1 MKQSQ
6 PWWDLQAKGEPN
18 MANLSLK
25 SLFESNKVELEQQL
39 DGLRLPQDTSKV
51 QQTITE
57 YLNGLFDSDGEFRQN
72 LTQSEDYI
80 LQAAMSLLNAQQE
93 MSSALIRQGME
104 TNKEA
109 FSFSE
114 SHSFSK
120 TEGIESCE
128 SVSSSESPKQ
138 SLLNTKMTPTQ
149 ALIGSTSGALVGQ
162 ILFSGWGA
170 VFGAIAGTAIAVYVA
185 SRTKATETNATNS
198 IVKKPAMNIGS
209 QSVPLETADLISI
222 ISGICD
228 SVDHLIDTF
237 RAQINRVVSKYEAQE
252 KPTFEKNY
260 RPLLENIQSLIGY
273 SRTHGEDEKYSKK
286 IGERIEDL
294 ADMLDTYHLIVVDY
308 SDEHDA
314 WFEKVSSP
322 NITQAKMVY
331 PAIVKE
337 GEIVIMGKMFVP
349 EN

>member
-1 MKQSQ
+1 
-6 PWWDLQAKGEPN
+6 
-18 MANLSLK
+18 MANNVSLK
-25 SLFESNKVELEQQL
+25 TLFESNKGELEQKL
-39 DGLRLPQDTSKV
+39 AGLRLPQDANKV
-51 QQTITE
+51 QQTIAE
-57 YLNGLFDSDGEFRQN
+57 YLNGLFDSDGDFRQN

-93 MSSALIRQGME
+93 MSNALIKQGME
-104 TNKEA
+104 SVKKETGKES
-109 FSFSE
+109 FPFSE

-120 TEGIESCE
+120 TEN
-128 SVSSSESPKQ
+128 VLSSENEGVPESSKQ
-138 SLLNTKMTPTQ
+138 GLLNIKMTSAQ
-149 ALIGSTSGALVGQ
+149 ALIGSTGGALVGQ
-162 ILFSGWGA
+162 VLLNGWGA

-185 SRTKATETNATNS
+185 SRTKATENNVGNS
-198 IVKKPAMNIGS
+198 IVKRPLLNHENQGT
-209 QSVPLETADLISI
+209 PLETEDLISI

-237 RAQINRVVSKYEAQE
+237 RAQINRVVSKYETQE
-252 KPTFEKNY
+252 KPSFEKNY

-273 SRTHGEDEKYSKK
+273 SRTHGEDDKYAKK
-286 IGERIEDL
+286 VGERIEDL

-322 NITQAKMVY
+322 NTTQPRMVY

-337 GEIVIMGKMFVP
+337 GGVVLMGKIFVP
-349 EN
+349 EK

>member
-1 MKQSQ
+1 
-6 PWWDLQAKGEPN
+6 
-18 MANLSLK
+18 MATNVSLK
-25 SLFESNKVELEQQL
+25 SLFESNKGELEQKL
-39 DGLRLPQDTSKV
+39 EGLRLPQDASKV
-51 QQTITE
+51 QQTIAD

-93 MSSALIRQGME
+93 MSNALIKQG
-104 TNKEA
+104 TDSVKKES
-109 FSFSE
+109 FPFSE
-114 SHSFSK
+114 SRSFSK
-120 TEGIESCE
+120 TESTSSAETE

-138 SLLNTKMTPTQ
+138 SLLNTKMTPSQ
-149 ALIGSTSGALVGQ
+149 ALIGSTGGALVGQ
-162 ILFSGWGA
+162 LLFSGWGA

-185 SRTKATETNATNS
+185 SRTKTTGTNVTNS
-198 IVKKPAMNIGS
+198 IVKKSTMNLGS
-209 QSVPLETADLISI
+209 QSTPLETADLISI

-237 RAQINRVVSKYEAQE
+237 RAQINRVVSKYETQE
-252 KPTFEKNY
+252 KSSFENNY

-273 SRTHGEDEKYSKK
+273 SRTHGEDEKYAKK
-286 IGERIEDL
+286 VGERIEDL
-294 ADMLDTYHLIVVDY
+294 ADMLYTYHLIVVDY

-322 NITQAKMVY
+322 NTTQPKMVY

-337 GEIVIMGKMFVP
+337 GEVVLMGKMFVP

>member
-1 MKQSQ
+1 MS
-6 PWWDLQAKGEPN
+6 N
-18 MANLSLK
+18 SVSLK
-25 SLFESNKVELEQQL
+25 SLFESNKGELEQKL
-39 DGLRLPQDTSKV
+39 EGLRLPQDASKV
-51 QQTITE
+51 QQTIAD

-93 MSSALIRQGME
+93 MSNALIKQGMDSFK
-104 TNKEA
+104 KEA

-114 SHSFSK
+114 SRSFSK
-120 TEGIESCE
+120 TEGSSSAVTE
-128 SVSSSESPKQ
+128 SVSSSETPKQ

-149 ALIGSTSGALVGQ
+149 ALIGSTGGALVGQ
-162 ILFSGWGA
+162 VLFSGWGA

-185 SRTKATETNATNS
+185 SRTKTTETNVTNS
-198 IVKKPAMNIGS
+198 IVKKPAMNLGS
-209 QSVPLETADLISI
+209 QGTPLETADLISI

-237 RAQINRVVSKYEAQE
+237 RAQINRVVSKYETQE
-252 KPTFEKNY
+252 KPSFEKNY

-273 SRTHGEDEKYSKK
+273 SRMHGEDEKYAKK
-286 IGERIEDL
+286 VGERIEDL
-294 ADMLDTYHLIVVDY
+294 ADMLDTYHLTVVDY

-322 NITQAKMVY
+322 NTTQQKMVY

-337 GEIVIMGKMFVP
+337 GNVVLMGKMFVP